1 MKFSRTNFEMQSSNP
16 AAPTGQSVSHA
27 YGIGSRLPPQR
38 YAQHPQHGPSLAI
51 LIAGTNAG
59 LATVTVAWI

>member
-1 MKFSRTNFEMQSSNP
+1 MKFTRTNFEMQSSNP
-16 AAPTGQSVSHA
+16 AAPNRPVSL
-27 YGIGSRLPPQR
+27 SRIRNRVALPPQR